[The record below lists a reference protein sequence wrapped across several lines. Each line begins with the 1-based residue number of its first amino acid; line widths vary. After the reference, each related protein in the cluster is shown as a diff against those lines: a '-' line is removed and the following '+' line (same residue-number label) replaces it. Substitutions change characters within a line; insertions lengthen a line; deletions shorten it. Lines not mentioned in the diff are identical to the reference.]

1 MRQTAPY
8 GSWASLITAESLLN
22 ASFGVGA
29 PCPDGADLYWL
40 ESRPHE
46 GGRQVVVKAG
56 PNGSI
61 TELTPTGFNVRSR
74 VHEYGGGA
82 YLVVDGVIYFQ
93 NFADQ
98 FLYRQETG
106 GAPTLLYGVTNHRH
120 ADFCLDR
127 QRGRLLAV
135 REDHTAGGAQPP
147 ASLVAIGLDGSSQVL
162 AQGADFYASPRLSP
176 DGSQLAWI
184 TWNHPN
190 MPWDGTELWVADVAA
205 DGSLGPARL
214 IAGGPTESVLQPNWS
229 SESTLYYVSDRTGWW
244 NLYEWIEEGYVEPLC
259 PMAAEFAG
267 PQWAFGQQTYASVG
281 SDQIAC
287 AFTKEGRWHLGWVD
301 PHVGG
306 GELWPLEVPYT
317 EISSLK
323 SVPGGMLFIASSP
336 TQSSQ
341 VVEYRFYEERL
352 IIHRQTGAAAFD
364 PAYLSTPQSIT
375 FPSTLGEAYG
385 LYYPPQ
391 NPDYQAPEGERP
403 PLIVMSHGGPTTWAP
418 SSLNLKIQYW
428 TSRGFAVLDVN
439 YGGSTGY
446 GRPYRDRLK
455 GNWGVVDVDDCVN
468 GARYLAEQG
477 LVDGD
482 RMVIT
487 GGSAGGY
494 TTLCALTFHKV
505 FKAGASHFGIGD
517 LSLLASDT
525 HKFESR
531 YLDQLVGPYPAAA
544 ELYRQRSPLHHA
556 ERIDCPVIFFQGLED
571 RVVPPNQA
579 ESMVA
584 ALQARGVPVAYIAYE
599 GEGHGFRQAAN
610 IKRTLEAELSF
621 YGRVLGFTPA
631 DEVEPVRIQNF

>member
-1 MRQTAPY
+1 MRKTASY
-8 GSWASLITAESLLN
+8 GSWASPITADSLLN
-22 ASFGVGA
+22 SSFGVGS
-29 PCPDGADLYWL
+29 PCVDGDALYWL

-46 GGRQVVVKAG
+46 GGRQVIVTPG
-56 PNGSI
+56 PDGSI
-61 TELTPTGFNVRSR
+61 RELTPPGFNVRSR

-82 YLVVDGVIYFQ
+82 YLVADGVIYFQ

-98 FLYRQETG
+98 FLYRQVSG
-106 GAPTLLYGVTNHRH
+106 GAPELLYGVTNHRH
-120 ADFCLDR
+120 ADFILDR

-135 REDHTAGGAQPP
+135 REDHTQGSAQPP

-162 AQGADFYASPRLSP
+162 MQGADFYSNPRLSP
-176 DGSQLAWI
+176 DGSKLAWI
-184 TWNHPN
+184 SWNHPN
-190 MPWDGTELWVADVAA
+190 MPWDGTDLWVAEVRA
-205 DGSLGPARL
+205 DGSLGAAQH
-214 IAGGPTESVLQPNWS
+214 IAGGPAESVVQPTWS

-244 NLYEWIEEGYVEPLC
+244 NLYEWTEEGHTVPLC

-267 PQWAFGQQTYASVG
+267 PQWAFGQQTYAFVG
-281 SDQIAC
+281 DDQIAC
-287 AFTKEGRWHLGWVD
+287 AFTKEGRWHLGLID

-306 GELWPLEVPYT
+306 GDLWLLEIPYT
-317 EISSLK
+317 EIGHLEA
-323 SVPGGMLFIASSP
+323 VPGGVLFIASSP
-336 TQSSQ
+336 TQSNQ
-341 VVEYRFYEERL
+341 VVEYRFAEERL
-352 IIHRQTGAAAFD
+352 IIHRQTGGDGFD
-364 PAYLSTPQSIT
+364 LAYLSTPQSLT

-385 LYYPPQ
+385 LFYPPQ
-391 NPDYQAPEGERP
+391 SPDYQAPAGERP
-403 PLIVMSHGGPTTWAP
+403 PLIVMSHGGPTGSAS
-418 SSLNLKIQYW
+418 SSLNLSIQYW

-439 YGGSTGY
+439 YGGSTGF

-482 RMVIT
+482 RMVIR

-494 TTLCALTFHKV
+494 TTLCALTFHKL

-517 LSLLASDT
+517 LSLLAADT

-544 ELYRQRSPLHHA
+544 ELYRERSPLHHA

-579 ESMVA
+579 ESMVE
-584 ALQARGVPVAYIAYE
+584 ALRQRGVPVSYIAYE

-610 IKRTLEAELSF
+610 IKRTLEAELAF

-631 DEVEPVRIQNF
+631 DAIESVRIENF